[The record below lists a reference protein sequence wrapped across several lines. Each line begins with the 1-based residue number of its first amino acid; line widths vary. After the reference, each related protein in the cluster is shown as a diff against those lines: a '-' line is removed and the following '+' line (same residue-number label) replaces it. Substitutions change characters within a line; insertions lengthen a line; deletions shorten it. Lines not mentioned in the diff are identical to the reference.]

1 MNITV
6 KIRHF
11 ILTIAALGALASCNY
26 EYPEID
32 FSQTYMNDY
41 SEVAKTLQDQ
51 SKTLSEKLAALQT
64 AMSNQTM
71 SLEQKLDL
79 LKKAID
85 DQNMTLSQ
93 KMELL
98 TSAVDNGVIKYEEM
112 AKKII
117 EAIDAMAASSEE
129 KMAAIEEAVKA
140 QTADLSAKLALVEA
154 ALQKGFVDTAKSV
167 ELVKEAVA
175 SLEGTVEEKLKA
187 IEEAVNNQKIELS
200 AKLALIQ
207 GTVEAGF
214 ADNAAALEY
223 VADAIESL
231 EGTLEE
237 KLGAIENIIK
247 SQTTELGLKL
257 SLIEAAV
264 KNGFAD
270 NAKAIGLV
278 KDAISSLDGATEEKL
293 NGIEEVIKSQITTL
307 TEKLALID
315 GALTTG
321 LTNIDGTLKLIKDA
335 VASLKGDYA
344 DALKQIEDA
353 VKSMST
359 ALETKLAAI
368 KASVDNGILDI
379 VNGQKQIEAAIEK
392 ASAESVVS
400 GFNKDQILGLDL
412 TKGCA
417 IVTTDFWSKY
427 YNSEGSDYYKKVSA
441 LLDVTLP
448 IPNSLSIN
456 LHLRGFQYDDY
467 PKYDQSAEN
476 YEGCAKNCNIT
487 TRIVNNSPRLMVA
500 NVDSDWAEY
509 ALTNG
514 TATSG
519 LMAYSN
525 NFAFEYKGRSACAVY
540 KVIPYANINYHR
552 NRMKEVEVDEDG
564 QVIEEEY
571 AMVAAVFNVYCNKNS
586 NSSATTQLADDFH
599 AQAEAYIFYP
609 TAEEDD
615 SFVVNLS
622 GNSMIVDGKFNSGN
636 YDQTLKYLFP
646 YTDYRYGKTLEV
658 EAIYQTGGRYD

>member
-64 AMSNQTM
+64 AISNQTM

-98 TSAVDNGVIKYEEM
+98 TSAVDNGVLKYEEM
-112 AKKII
+112 TKQII

-129 KMAAIEEAVKA
+129 KMTAIEEAVKA

-231 EGTLEE
+231 EGSVEE

-270 NAKAIGLV
+270 NVKAIGLV

-293 NGIEEVIKSQITTL
+293 NAIEEVIKSQTTTL
-307 TEKLALID
+307 TEKLDLID

-353 VKSMST
+353 VNSIT
-359 ALETKLAAI
+359 ATLETKLAAI
-368 KASVDNGILDI
+368 KASVDQGILDI
-379 VNGQKQIEAAIEK
+379 AEGQKLIEIAIGN
-392 ASAESVVS
+392 ASAGSVAS
-400 GFNKDQILGLDL
+400 GFNKDEILGLDL

-427 YNSEGSDYYKKVSA
+427 YNDTDSDQYKKVSA

-448 IPNSLSIN
+448 FPKDMAFNVHLCGLS
-456 LHLRGFQYDDY
+456 YDDW
-467 PKYDQSAEN
+467 SAYNSADE
-476 YEGCAKNCNIT
+476 YYSGCATNCTIT
-487 TRIVNNSPRLMVA
+487 TEMYNNSPRLMVA
-500 NVDSDWAEY
+500 NVDSDWADS

-525 NFAFEYKGRSACAVY
+525 NFAFLYKGRSACAVY
-540 KVIPYANINYHR
+540 KVIPFANIHYNIQNQPDYYSG
-552 NRMKEVEVDEDG
+552 ECGVGAV
-564 QVIEEEY
+564 
-571 AMVAAVFNVYCNKNS
+571 VFNLYCNKNS
-586 NSSATTQLADDFH
+586 NSNTTAKLADDFH
-599 AQAEAYIFYP
+599 RNAAYHIFWF
-609 TAEEDD
+609 D
-615 SFVVNLS
+615 STDNDGFTFNLS
-622 GNSMIVDGKFNSGN
+622 GNSMIVDGKFNSGS
-636 YDQTLKYLFP
+636 YDNTLNYLFP
-646 YTDYRYGKTLEV
+646 YTDYRLDNKLGIEV
-658 EAIYQTGGRYD
+658 IFQVGGYYDGD